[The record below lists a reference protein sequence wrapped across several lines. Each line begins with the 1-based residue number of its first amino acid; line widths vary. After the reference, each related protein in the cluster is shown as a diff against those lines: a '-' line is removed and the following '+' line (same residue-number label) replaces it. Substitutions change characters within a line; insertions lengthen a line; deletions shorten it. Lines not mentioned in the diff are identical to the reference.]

1 MPPIEIPSF
10 GFGTGGIAEYETC
23 ADCVQQAIDQGYRLI
38 DTAQSYENEEAVGE
52 GIARASVP
60 RDELFI
66 STKVWTNLDQVI
78 PSVHES
84 LRKLGIDTLDMLYV
98 HWPAGDYHPQQ
109 TMDEFNELYEDGYIR
124 SIGVSNFT
132 PGVLDQARSISKAP
146 IAANQIEMHP
156 LLQQEEMVRY
166 AAVHDMYIVAYAP
179 VAEGRVFDVSELS
192 QIAEKHGVSEAQVS
206 LAWLNSK
213 PNVVPIPNSRNPDHI
228 RENFESR
235 ELILDPEDIA
245 AIESIE
251 REERGYD
258 QDRALW

>member
-1 MPPIEIPSF
+1 MPPIELPSF
-10 GFGTGGIAEYETC
+10 GFGTGGIDDPETC
-23 ADCVQQAIDQGYRLI
+23 AECVQYAIERGYRLI

-66 STKVWTNLDQVI
+66 STKVWENLDQVI

-84 LRKLGIDTLDMLYV
+84 RRKLGVDTLDLLYV
-98 HWPAGDYHPQQ
+98 HWPAGDYHPQR
-109 TMDEFNELYEDGYIR
+109 TLDKFNHLYEEGYIR

-132 PGVLDQARSISKAP
+132 PPVLDQARSISEAP
-146 IAANQIEMHP
+146 IAANQVEMHP

-166 AAVHDMYIVAYAP
+166 AAVHDMYLVAYAP
-179 VAEGRVFDVSELS
+179 VAEGRVFDVPELTR
-192 QIAEKHGVSEAQVS
+192 IAEKHSVSEAQVS

-213 PNVVPIPNSRNPDHI
+213 PNVVPIPNSSDTDHI
-228 RENFESR
+228 RENFES
-235 ELILDPEDIA
+235 LDLVLDPKDIA
-245 AIESIE
+245 AIDSIE